1 MLTVPGRSMRVQV
14 VTGLWPAHR
23 SGKRARSP
31 PNSALTRFRC
41 STSTVTEGSYSRFD
55 LPGPSASQAVLK
67 MAADQKRQVSQL
79 DPADLAQAIDAAKPS
94 GAAPAGAQR

>member
-1 MLTVPGRSMRVQV
+1 MLTVPGRSMRVKV

-23 SGKRARSP
+23 SGALATKF
-31 PNSALTRFRC
+31 SAQFRC
-41 STSTVTEGSYSRFD
+41 STSTVTKGSYSRFD